1 MNLFPLVLFLTAALL
16 AQPAAAEIYKYVDEN
31 GRITYTNVPKK
42 GAKKLDL
49 ESGSPTKSRVGNVG
63 PSSFPKVDN
72 QTQRKRD
79 DQRKQILH
87 EELATE
93 EKSLVD
99 AKNALKV
106 GEAIRLGDE
115 VRNPAKY
122 VERVKRL
129 KDDVVLHE
137 RNIEALKKELGDLK

>member
-1 MNLFPLVLFLTAALL
+1 MNLFPLVLLLTAALL
-16 AQPAAAEIYKYVDEN
+16 AQPATAEIYKYVDEN

-42 GAKKLDL
+42 GSKKLDL
-49 ESGSPTKSRVGNVG
+49 ESGSPAKSRVGNVG

-72 QTQRKRD
+72 HTQRKRD
-79 DQRKQILH
+79 DQRKQILY

-93 EKSLVD
+93 EKSLVE

-106 GEAIRLGDE
+106 GEALRLGDE
-115 VRNPAKY
+115 VRTPAKY

>member
-1 MNLFPLVLFLTAALL
+1 MNIIRLISLFTITLL

-49 ESGSPTKSRVGNVG
+49 DPGSAGKSRVGNLG

-72 QTQRKRD
+72 PTQKKRD
-79 DQRKQILH
+79 EQRKQILH

-99 AKNALKV
+99 AKSALKV
-106 GEAIRLGDE
+106 GEALRVGDE
-115 VRNPAKY
+115 ARNPSKY
-122 VERVKRL
+122 LERVKRL
-129 KDDVVLHE
+129 KDDVTLHE

>member
-16 AQPAAAEIYKYVDEN
+16 AQPATAEIYKYVDEN

-42 GAKKLDL
+42 GSKKLDL
-49 ESGSPTKSRVGNVG
+49 ESPSPTKSRVGNVG

-93 EKSLVD
+93 EKSLAE
-99 AKNALKV
+99 AKSALKV
-106 GEAIRLGDE
+106 GEALRLGDE
-115 VRNPAKY
+115 ARNPAKY
-122 VERVKRL
+122 GERVKRL

>member
-1 MNLFPLVLFLTAALL
+1 MNLIRLVFLFTVTLL
-16 AQPAAAEIYKYVDEN
+16 AQPAAAEIFKYVDEN

-49 ESGSPTKSRVGNVG
+49 DPGSTGKSRVGNAG

-93 EKSLVD
+93 EKSLAD
-99 AKNALKV
+99 AKIALKE
-106 GEAIRLGDE
+106 GEAQRLGDE
-115 VRNPAKY
+115 ARNYPKY
-122 VERVKRL
+122 LERIKRL
-129 KDDVVLHE
+129 KDDVALH
-137 RNIEALKKELGDLK
+137 

>member
-1 MNLFPLVLFLTAALL
+1 MNIIRLVSLFAVTLL

-49 ESGSPTKSRVGNVG
+49 DPGLAGKSRVGNVG

-72 QTQRKRD
+72 PTQKKRD
-79 DQRKQILH
+79 DQRKQILQ

-93 EKSLVD
+93 EKSLTD
-99 AKNALKV
+99 SNAALKE
-106 GEAIRLGDE
+106 GEAQRLRDDA
-115 VRNPAKY
+115 RNFPKHI
-122 VERVKRL
+122 ERIKRL
-129 KDDVVLHE
+129 KDDVTLHE

>member
-1 MNLFPLVLFLTAALL
+1 MNLIRLVLLFTASLL

-42 GAKKLDL
+42 GSKKLDL
-49 ESGSPTKSRVGNVG
+49 DSGSPAKSRVGNTG

-93 EKSLVD
+93 EKSLAD

-106 GEAIRLGDE
+106 GEALRVGDE
-115 VRNPAKY
+115 ARNPSKY
-122 VERVKRL
+122 FERVKRL
-129 KDDVVLHE
+129 KDDVSLHE
-137 RNIEALKKELGDLK
+137 RNVEALKKELGDLK

>member
-42 GAKKLDL
+42 GSKKLDL
-49 ESGSPTKSRVGNVG
+49 ESPSPTKSRVGNVG

-106 GEAIRLGDE
+106 GEALRLGDE
-115 VRNPAKY
+115 ARNPAKY
-122 VERVKRL
+122 GERVKRL